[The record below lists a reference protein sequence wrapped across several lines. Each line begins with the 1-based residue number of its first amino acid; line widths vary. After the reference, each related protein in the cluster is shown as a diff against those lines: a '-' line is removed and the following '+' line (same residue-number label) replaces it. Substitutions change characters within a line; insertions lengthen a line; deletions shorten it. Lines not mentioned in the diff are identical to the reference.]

1 MLPVIAL
8 IGRPN
13 VGKSTLFNRLT
24 RSRKALV
31 DDQPGVTR
39 DRIYGRCVQG
49 NLRCL
54 VVDTGGLTTKGSA
67 IQIAV
72 QEQVEK
78 VIDEADALVLLADGR
93 AGAVPEEFDI
103 AERLRQSGQ
112 KVFVVV
118 NKVEGLDP
126 DIISAEFNELGL
138 GIPRAIS
145 AKTGFGVAEFLL
157 WLGKEFP
164 NVEDESGRTSRPRV
178 ALIGRPNVGKST
190 LTNALVS
197 EKRVI
202 VADEPGTTRD
212 SIEVALDRFEQP
224 LMLIDTAGV
233 RRRARVTQTLEKFS
247 VVKTLQAI
255 EDSQVVVHVLD
266 GRQGVLEQDLTI
278 AGLIQESGRSV
289 VLVVNKWDGME
300 RRDKNYFRRTL
311 DRRFSFLPDHHT
323 LYISALYGSGVA
335 DVIKSVMLALHSNW
349 IDMPTSRLNTV
360 LREAV
365 EKHAPPLR
373 QGRVVKIKFAHQG
386 GKNPPTVVLHGNML
400 KNLPANYLRYIASA
414 FGKAFRLVGTRVRL
428 ELRTSKNPYSAGRQ
442 TTQRHKSPRIR
453 GHAR

>member
-31 DDQPGVTR
+31 DNQPGVTR
-39 DRIYGRCVQG
+39 DRIYGRCAQG
-49 NLRCL
+49 GLRCL
-54 VVDTGGLTTKGSA
+54 VVDTGGLTAKGTA

-78 VIDEADALVLLADGR
+78 VLDEADALVFLTDGR
-93 AGAVPEEFDI
+93 AGAVSEEFDI

-118 NKVEGLDP
+118 NKVEGLESDV
-126 DIISAEFNELGL
+126 ISAEFSELGL
-138 GIPRAIS
+138 GVPIAIS
-145 AKTGFGVAEFLL
+145 AKTGFGVNELL
-157 WLGKEFP
+157 TWLGKELP
-164 NVEDESGRTSRPRV
+164 NVEDKTDQSYRARV

-190 LTNALVS
+190 LTNALLS
-197 EKRVI
+197 DERVI

-255 EDSQVVVHVLD
+255 EDAHVVVHVLD

-278 AGLIQESGRSV
+278 SGLIQESGRSV

-300 RRDKNYFRRTL
+300 RRDKNYVRQAL
-311 DRRFSFLPDHHT
+311 VRRFSFLPEHHT
-323 LYISALYGSGVA
+323 LYISALYGSRVTE
-335 DVIKSVMLALHSNW
+335 VIKSVMLALRSNW
-349 IDMPTSRLNTV
+349 IEMPTSRLNAV

-365 EKHAPPLR
+365 ERHAPPLR
-373 QGRVVKIKFAHQG
+373 QGRVVKIKYAHQG

-400 KNLPANYLRYIASA
+400 KQLPANYLRYIASA
-414 FGKAFRLVGTRVRL
+414 FGKAFGLVGTRVRL
-428 ELRTSKNPYSAGRQ
+428 ELRTSKNPYSVGRR
-442 TTQRHKSPRIR
+442 TTQRQKSSKVR
-453 GHAR
+453 GQTR

>member
-49 NLRCL
+49 NLPCL
-54 VVDTGGLTTKGSA
+54 VVDTGGLTTKGTA

-78 VIDEADALVLLADGR
+78 VIDEADALILLTDGR
-93 AGAVPEEFDI
+93 AGAVSEEFDI

-112 KVFVVV
+112 KVFVLV

-157 WLGKEFP
+157 LLGSELP
-164 NVEDESGRTSRPRV
+164 NVEDEPGRTGRPRV

-197 EKRVI
+197 EK
-202 VADEPGTTRD
+202 ACN
-212 SIEVALDRFEQP
+212 
-224 LMLIDTAGV
+224 
-233 RRRARVTQTLEKFS
+233 RR
-247 VVKTLQAI
+247 
-255 EDSQVVVHVLD
+255 
-266 GRQGVLEQDLTI
+266 
-278 AGLIQESGRSV
+278 
-289 VLVVNKWDGME
+289 
-300 RRDKNYFRRTL
+300 
-311 DRRFSFLPDHHT
+311 
-323 LYISALYGSGVA
+323 
-335 DVIKSVMLALHSNW
+335 
-349 IDMPTSRLNTV
+349 
-360 LREAV
+360 
-365 EKHAPPLR
+365 
-373 QGRVVKIKFAHQG
+373 
-386 GKNPPTVVLHGNML
+386 
-400 KNLPANYLRYIASA
+400 
-414 FGKAFRLVGTRVRL
+414 
-428 ELRTSKNPYSAGRQ
+428 
-442 TTQRHKSPRIR
+442 
-453 GHAR
+453 

>member
-24 RSRKALV
+24 RTRKALV

-39 DRIYGRCVQG
+39 DRIYGTCVQG
-49 NLRCL
+49 DLRCL
-54 VVDTGGLTTKGSA
+54 VVDTGGLTTKETA

-78 VIDEADALVLLADGR
+78 VLGEADALMFLTDAR
-93 AGAVPEEFDI
+93 AGAVPDEFDI

-118 NKVEGLDP
+118 NKIEGLEP
-126 DIISAEFNELGL
+126 DTVSAEFNELGL

-145 AKTGFGVAEFLL
+145 AKTGFGVAELL
-157 WLGKEFP
+157 IWLETKLP
-164 NVEDESGRTSRPRV
+164 NVKDKPERSDRPRV

-190 LTNALVS
+190 LANALAS

-289 VLVVNKWDGME
+289 VLAVNKWDGME
-300 RRDKNYFRRTL
+300 RRDKNYFRRAL
-311 DRRFSFLPDHHT
+311 DRRFSFLPEHHT
-323 LYISALYGSGVA
+323 LYISALYGSGVS
-335 DVIKSVMLALHSNW
+335 DVIKSVMLALRSNW
-349 IDMPTSRLNTV
+349 IEMPTSRLNSV

-365 EKHAPPLR
+365 ERHAPPLR
-373 QGRVVKIKFAHQG
+373 QGRVVKIKYAHQG

-400 KNLPANYLRYIASA
+400 KQLPANYLRYIATA
-414 FGKAFRLVGTRVRL
+414 FGKAFGLVGTRVRL
-428 ELRTSKNPYSAGRQ
+428 ELRTSKNPYSAGRRS
-442 TTQRHKSPRIR
+442 TQRQKSSRIR
-453 GHAR
+453 GQAR

>member
-1 MLPVIAL
+1 
-8 IGRPN
+8 
-13 VGKSTLFNRLT
+13 
-24 RSRKALV
+24 
-31 DDQPGVTR
+31 
-39 DRIYGRCVQG
+39 
-49 NLRCL
+49 L

-78 VIDEADALVLLADGR
+78 VLDEADALVLLTDGR

-145 AKTGFGVAEFLL
+145 AKTGFGVVEFML
-157 WLGKEFP
+157 WLGSELPK
-164 NVEDESGRTSRPRV
+164 VEDETVRTSRPRV

-197 EKRVI
+197 DKRVI

-278 AGLIQESGRSV
+278 AGLIQESS
-289 VLVVNKWDGME
+289 
-300 RRDKNYFRRTL
+300 
-311 DRRFSFLPDHHT
+311 
-323 LYISALYGSGVA
+323 
-335 DVIKSVMLALHSNW
+335 
-349 IDMPTSRLNTV
+349 
-360 LREAV
+360 
-365 EKHAPPLR
+365 
-373 QGRVVKIKFAHQG
+373 
-386 GKNPPTVVLHGNML
+386 
-400 KNLPANYLRYIASA
+400 
-414 FGKAFRLVGTRVRL
+414 
-428 ELRTSKNPYSAGRQ
+428 
-442 TTQRHKSPRIR
+442 IR
-453 GHAR
+453 C

>member
-1 MLPVIAL
+1 M
-8 IGRPN
+8 
-13 VGKSTLFNRLT
+13 
-24 RSRKALV
+24 V

-39 DRIYGRCVQG
+39 DRIYGKCVQG
-49 NLRCL
+49 DLRCL
-54 VVDTGGLTTKGSA
+54 VVDTGGLTTKETA

-78 VIDEADALVLLADGR
+78 VLGEADALMFLTDAR

-118 NKVEGLDP
+118 NKIEGLEP
-126 DIISAEFNELGL
+126 DIVSAEFNELGL

-145 AKTGFGVAEFLL
+145 AKTGFGVAELL
-157 WLGKEFP
+157 IWLETKLP
-164 NVEDESGRTSRPRV
+164 NVKDKPERSDRPRV

-190 LTNALVS
+190 LANALAS

-289 VLVVNKWDGME
+289 VLAVNKWDGME
-300 RRDKNYFRRTL
+300 RRDKNYFRRSL
-311 DRRFSFLPDHHT
+311 DRRFSFLPEHHT
-323 LYISALYGSGVA
+323 LYISALYGSGVT
-335 DVIKSVMLALHSNW
+335 DVIKSVMLALRSNW
-349 IDMPTSRLNTV
+349 IEMPTSRLNTV

-365 EKHAPPLR
+365 ERHAPPLR
-373 QGRVVKIKFAHQG
+373 QGRVVKIKYAHQG

-400 KNLPANYLRYIASA
+400 KQLPANYLRYIATA
-414 FGKAFRLVGTRVRL
+414 FGKAFGLVGTRVRL
-428 ELRTSKNPYSAGRQ
+428 ELRTSKNPYSAGRRS
-442 TTQRHKSPRIR
+442 TQRQKSSRIR
-453 GHAR
+453 GQAR

>member
-1 MLPVIAL
+1 M
-8 IGRPN
+8 
-13 VGKSTLFNRLT
+13 
-24 RSRKALV
+24 
-31 DDQPGVTR
+31 
-39 DRIYGRCVQG
+39 
-49 NLRCL
+49 
-54 VVDTGGLTTKGSA
+54 
-67 IQIAV
+67 
-72 QEQVEK
+72 
-78 VIDEADALVLLADGR
+78 
-93 AGAVPEEFDI
+93 
-103 AERLRQSGQ
+103 
-112 KVFVVV
+112 
-118 NKVEGLDP
+118 
-126 DIISAEFNELGL
+126 
-138 GIPRAIS
+138 
-145 AKTGFGVAEFLL
+145 AEFLL
-157 WLGKEFP
+157 WLGTEFP

-311 DRRFSFLPDHHT
+311 DRRFAFLPDHHT
-323 LYISALYGSGVA
+323 LYILSL
-335 DVIKSVMLALHSNW
+335 IH
-349 IDMPTSRLNTV
+349 I
-360 LREAV
+360 
-365 EKHAPPLR
+365 
-373 QGRVVKIKFAHQG
+373 
-386 GKNPPTVVLHGNML
+386 
-400 KNLPANYLRYIASA
+400 
-414 FGKAFRLVGTRVRL
+414 
-428 ELRTSKNPYSAGRQ
+428 
-442 TTQRHKSPRIR
+442 
-453 GHAR
+453 

>member
-1 MLPVIAL
+1 
-8 IGRPN
+8 
-13 VGKSTLFNRLT
+13 
-24 RSRKALV
+24 
-31 DDQPGVTR
+31 VTR
-39 DRIYGRCVQG
+39 DRIYGTCVQG
-49 NLRCL
+49 DLRCL
-54 VVDTGGLTTKGSA
+54 VVDTGGLTTKETA

-78 VIDEADALVLLADGR
+78 VLGEADALMFLTDAR

-118 NKVEGLDP
+118 NKIEGLEP
-126 DIISAEFNELGL
+126 DIVSAEFNELGL

-145 AKTGFGVAEFLL
+145 AKTGFGVTELL
-157 WLGKEFP
+157 MWLETKLP
-164 NVEDESGRTSRPRV
+164 NVKDKPERSDRPRV

-190 LTNALVS
+190 LANALVS

-289 VLVVNKWDGME
+289 VLAVNKWDGME
-300 RRDKNYFRRTL
+300 RRDKNYFRRSL
-311 DRRFSFLPDHHT
+311 DRRFTFLPEHHT
-323 LYISALYGSGVA
+323 LYISALYGSGVT
-335 DVIKSVMLALHSNW
+335 DVIKSVMLALRSNW
-349 IDMPTSRLNTV
+349 IEMPTSRLNTV

-365 EKHAPPLR
+365 ERHAPPLR
-373 QGRVVKIKFAHQG
+373 QGRVVKIKYAHQG

-400 KNLPANYLRYIASA
+400 KQLPANYLRYIATT
-414 FGKAFRLVGTRVRL
+414 FGKAFGLVGTRVRL
-428 ELRTSKNPYSAGRQ
+428 ELRTSKNPYSAGRR
-442 TTQRHKSPRIR
+442 TTQRQKSSRIR
-453 GHAR
+453 GQTR

>member
-39 DRIYGRCVQG
+39 DRIYGTCIRG
-49 NLRCL
+49 HLRCL

-78 VIDEADALVLLADGR
+78 VLDEADALVFLTDGR

-103 AERLRQSGQ
+103 AKRLRQSGK

-126 DIISAEFNELGL
+126 DTISAEFYELGL
-138 GIPRAIS
+138 GVPRAIS
-145 AKTGFGVAEFLL
+145 AKTGFGVAEFLM
-157 WLGKEFP
+157 WLGTGLP
-164 NVEDESGRTSRPRV
+164 SVEHKPEQSDRPRV

-190 LTNALVS
+190 LTNALLS

-202 VADEPGTTRD
+202 VTDEPGTTRD

-278 AGLIQESGRSV
+278 AGLIQASGRSV

-311 DRRFSFLPDHHT
+311 DRRFSFLPEHHT
-323 LYISALYGSGVA
+323 LYVSALYGSGVT
-335 DVIKSVMLALHSNW
+335 DVVKSVMLALRSNW
-349 IDMPTSRLNTV
+349 IEMPTSRVNAV
-360 LREAV
+360 LREAITRQ
-365 EKHAPPLR
+365 APPLR
-373 QGRVVKIKFAHQG
+373 QGRVVKIKYAHQG

-400 KNLPANYLRYIASA
+400 KQLPASYLRYIASA
-414 FGKAFRLVGTRVRL
+414 FGKAFGLVGTRVRL
-428 ELRTSKNPYSAGRQ
+428 ELRTSKNPYSAGRR
-442 TTQRHKSPRIR
+442 TTRRQNSPRMR